1 MGGGTILVVEDE
13 PLILLEIETAL
24 EEAGFAVSGLTS
36 AEAALSAFDAAPET
50 IKALITD
57 IRLGPGK
64 SGWDLAREIRA
75 VNAAMPVIYISGDSA
90 VHWPSEGVPNSVMIA
105 KPFFMPQI
113 TTALA
118 TLLNDQPP
126 GENT

>member
-75 VNAAMPVIYISGDSA
+75 ANPAMPVIYISGDSA

>member
-1 MGGGTILVVEDE
+1 
-13 PLILLEIETAL
+13 
-24 EEAGFAVSGLTS
+24 
-36 AEAALSAFDAAPET
+36 
-50 IKALITD
+50 
-57 IRLGPGK
+57 
-64 SGWDLAREIRA
+64 
-75 VNAAMPVIYISGDSA
+75 MPVIYISGDSA